1 MDSFVNHTHPL
12 RQFKLQSERF
22 SILQLID
29 VLLAKYRKCEWQWIL
44 RSDVL
49 LTTCVAIQTIHETDN
64 DFLANF
70 ISYFDGEKDPR
81 NLMIVFSIL
90 QVPMTEWELGPN
102 TQDLFD
108 SVFNYFPITFKPPP
122 GDPYGITAQDL
133 KDRLRACIAST
144 GDFAPYS
151 FPALLDKLDSSSMN
165 TKRDVLQALIDC
177 ISNYGPR
184 TVSLYSVTL
193 WDALKF
199 EILNVQEEDLA
210 ESALEALAL
219 IARQLLSASEG
230 ALNAYLKP
238 IIKECNE
245 HLEDAPTKQ
254 SQAAGRMLS
263 SMMRKSPDLADII
276 TKAVLPH
283 LFVLF
288 QASESISKRRGLL
301 EALDYIIAATV
312 EVSSQWQVRNADG
325 LITSDRT
332 SSNAFRSFSGEVL
345 DAQLRAAV
353 SAPKGEVSFRL
364 IALKGLT
371 GLISIPQLLNDVEAT
386 RVVEACTDIIVQE
399 HATAPMEIQT
409 SAISVLTKTA
419 FHNPNIVAD
428 RAIPALIAELPDS
441 PEAGSFTYGPVL
453 EAFAK
458 LSSETQVF
466 DTVVIRL
473 RNKLNAAV
481 HQQAPKAYVH
491 ALLTA
496 LLYSFTYGSPGRDE
510 GVIRYSYF
518 TDTVK
523 PLLNQATE
531 QQSSHDAS
539 LHDETSIDI
548 IGRIANIILRQQTSH
563 AQNQVYAEYEP
574 LFKALGA
581 DEPASEADQLTTNI
595 GLLVIASLHLHAAF
609 KRDMLE
615 SDSSIRLAKGLA
627 GLVQGQ
633 HLNSVANSAALRH
646 VSLVVNKY
654 IPSAQVEQ
662 LLVDSATSPQHL
674 VTSSPSPSSV
684 NLAFA
689 ITKGLLVQG
698 KSPKYTSSIVGQ
710 LLELLNNAER
720 GLVAARGFGTLLAPD
735 DALTKEN
742 HCFVSGLHKQKFFN
756 HVVPAIAT
764 SIKSA
769 DAAVKPNYLVALS
782 GILRWLPY
790 SVVENSLGVL
800 TPPLL
805 QSLDL
810 RETSQ
815 HDVKAAA
822 LTTFEAILMNDPS
835 AVSEHASSLISR
847 LLGSTTAPTN
857 TRDVRKGALQCLAL
871 VPKQLKQETVVPY
884 RQQVIKRL
892 VGCLDDKKRA
902 VRTEAVR
909 CRSAWLTLDAGDDDE
924 E

>member
-1 MDSFVNHTHPL
+1 MNVFVNHTHPL

-29 VLLAKYRKCEWQWIL
+29 VLLAKYRK
-44 RSDVL
+44 S
-49 LTTCVAIQTIHETDN
+49 IQTIHETDN

-133 KDRLRACIAST
+133 KDRLRA
-144 GDFAPYS
+144 
-151 FPALLDKLDSSSMN
+151 SMN

-332 SSNAFRSFSGEVL
+332 SSNAFRSFS
-345 DAQLRAAV
+345 
-353 SAPKGEVSFRL
+353 GEVSFRL